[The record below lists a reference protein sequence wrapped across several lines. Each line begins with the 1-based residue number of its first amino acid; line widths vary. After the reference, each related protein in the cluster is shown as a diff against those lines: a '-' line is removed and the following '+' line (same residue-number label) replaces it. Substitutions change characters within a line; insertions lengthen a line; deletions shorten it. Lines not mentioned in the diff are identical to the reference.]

1 MTIHC
6 YPLEEPVARS
16 ATDCPVEEWLAFLGH
31 RWNACLLWHL
41 STGPK
46 SHGDLATRLRGISSR
61 VLAERLVALEARG
74 IISRT
79 PKATWPR
86 QVIYALTDKG
96 QSLVSIVSMLEPWA
110 RGMADQDE
118 P

>member
-1 MTIHC
+1 MC
-6 YPLEEPVARS
+6 
-16 ATDCPVEEWLAFLGH
+16 
-31 RWNACLLWHL
+31 
-41 STGPK
+41 
-46 SHGDLATRLRGISSR
+46 
-61 VLAERLVALEARG
+61 G